1 MRDTIH
7 ELSIKVY
14 GIKICIK
21 ADTNSLLGELK
32 NQIVNA
38 VPVEF
43 EFINDQNPNHII
55 YVKKLEDEMF
65 EFYKNGESFG
75 PMSKTVI
82 FEMFISILRV
92 IIAEFAVK
100 KVILHAGVV
109 AWNGKA
115 IVIPGKSFRGKTT
128 LVSEFVKK
136 GAIYYS
142 DDFAV
147 LNKNGFIQS
156 FPKALSMRG
165 IIDDETQVDYSVE
178 SMGGRAGKRNIAVGM
193 ILLTEFEPN
202 LHAKQWKPKFLS
214 AGQGILEIIPHT
226 VPIRNNTKF
235 ALNVLNKVAS
245 RAIIVKSRRG
255 EAKEFVDFMINFFE
269 NNVES
274 TRKKK
279 TV

>member
-75 PMSKTVI
+75 SMSKTVI

-128 LVSEFVKK
+128 LVAEFVKK

-193 ILLTEFEPN
+193 ILLTEFDPLVTN
-202 LHAKQWKPKFLS
+202 KKFKPKFLS